1 MPNRRAARALRVHR
15 GKTVRG
21 GGSSVGN
28 EEELARL
35 AAIVESSDDAI
46 IAKSLDG
53 TILDWNRAAQ
63 RLFGYSA
70 AQAIGRKITLIV
82 PPDRLREERQI
93 LGRLRRGKPV
103 EHYET
108 IRLTKDGREIAV
120 SMSVAPLRDA
130 AGRVNAAST
139 IMRDVT
145 ERRRSEMA
153 LRDREERLQALVNTA
168 ADAII
173 TIDEHGIIESAN
185 PAAER
190 LFGYSQSE
198 LLGSNVNVLMPEPF
212 HSEHEGYLRNYLRT
226 GRAKIIGIGRE
237 VTGLRKDR
245 TTFPMNLSVSE
256 IQLGTRRLFT
266 GILHDLSG
274 RRRLERQILEAAA
287 NEQRRIGQDLHDGLC
302 QDLIGIAFAIDAAA
316 RTLPADAAQGSE
328 SMSNLSASVRSAAG
342 QARDLARGLNPV
354 DLKSGLWAALD
365 SLATKV
371 SQSFGVRCT
380 FRWDRVAQVREDAT
394 ATHLYRIAQEA
405 VGNAIKHGK
414 ARAIEISLAA
424 RGGTLVLAIADN
436 GVGMDKALTD
446 GVQQGLTMGTS
457 NRIHRAEMG
466 MGLQTMQFR
475 SRVIGGSFTANKRKG
490 GGTVVVCTIR
500 SEPVPSAQSQKPPA
514 APNRPSPAAS
524 GNPSRPNRRPSR

>member
-1 MPNRRAARALRVHR
+1 M
-15 GKTVRG
+15 
-21 GGSSVGN
+21 
-28 EEELARL
+28 
-35 AAIVESSDDAI
+35 
-46 IAKSLDG
+46 
-53 TILDWNRAAQ
+53 
-63 RLFGYSA
+63 
-70 AQAIGRKITLIV
+70 
-82 PPDRLREERQI
+82 
-93 LGRLRRGKPV
+93 
-103 EHYET
+103 
-108 IRLTKDGREIAV
+108 
-120 SMSVAPLRDA
+120 MSVDP
-130 AGRVNAAST
+130 
-139 IMRDVT
+139 
-145 ERRRSEMA
+145 
-153 LRDREERLQALVNTA
+153 
-168 ADAII
+168 II

-414 ARAIEISLAA
+414 ARAIE
-424 RGGTLVLAIADN
+424 LAINPGWIPPLD
-436 GVGMDKALTD
+436 
-446 GVQQGLTMGTS
+446 
-457 NRIHRAEMG
+457 RP
-466 MGLQTMQFR
+466 FR
-475 SRVIGGSFTANKRKG
+475 L
-490 GGTVVVCTIR
+490 
-500 SEPVPSAQSQKPPA
+500 
-514 APNRPSPAAS
+514 
-524 GNPSRPNRRPSR
+524 

>member
-1 MPNRRAARALRVHR
+1 MPNHRAGRA
-15 GKTVRG
+15 
-21 GGSSVGN
+21 SGN
-28 EEELARL
+28 EEGLARL

-46 IAKSLDG
+46 IAKSLEG
-53 TILDWNRAAQ
+53 TILEWNRGAQ
-63 RLFGYSA
+63 RLFGYTA
-70 AQAIGRKITLIV
+70 AEAIGRKIGLIT
-82 PPDRLREERQI
+82 PANRGEEERRI
-93 LGRLRRGKPV
+93 LRRLRRGKAV
-103 EHYET
+103 DHYET

-120 SMSVAPLRDA
+120 SMSVSPLRDA
-130 AGRVNAAST
+130 AGHIVAAST

-153 LRDREERLQALVNTA
+153 LRDREERLQALINTA

-173 TIDEHGIIESAN
+173 TIDQRGIIESAN
-185 PAAER
+185 PAAQQ
-190 LFGYSQSE
+190 LFGYSQAE
-198 LLGSNVNVLMPEPF
+198 LLGANVNILMPEPF
-212 HSEHEGYLRNYLRT
+212 HSEHEGYLRDYLRT

-256 IQLGTRRLFT
+256 IRLGNRRLFT
-266 GILHDLSG
+266 GIVHDLSG

-316 RTLPADAAQGSE
+316 RILPPDAKQAREAVSKLSE
-328 SMSNLSASVRSAAG
+328 SVRNAAG

-371 SQSFGVRCT
+371 SESFGVRCT

-436 GVGMDKALTD
+436 GVGIEKALTD
-446 GVQQGLTMGTS
+446 DVRQGLAPSGS
-457 NRIHRAEMG
+457 NRVHRPEIG
-466 MGLQTMQFR
+466 MGLQTMNFR
-475 SRVIGGSFTANKRKG
+475 SRVIGGNFTINKRKG

-500 SEPVPSAQSQKPPA
+500 AEPVPNTHNPKPA
-514 APNRPSPAAS
+514 AAPIPPSPLAS
-524 GNPSRPNRRPSR
+524 GKPSHPNRRPSR

>member
-1 MPNRRAARALRVHR
+1 MPNRRAPKALPVHR
-15 GKTVRG
+15 GKDARIA
-21 GGSSVGN
+21 GSADGN
-28 EEELARL
+28 EEGLGRL

-53 TILDWNRAAQ
+53 TILEWNRAAQ
-63 RLFGYSA
+63 RLFGYTSSE
-70 AQAIGRKITLIV
+70 AIGRKITLIV
-82 PPDRLREERQI
+82 PSDRLREEWRI
-93 LGRLRRGKPV
+93 LRRLGRGKPV
-103 EHYET
+103 DHYET
-108 IRLTKDGREIAV
+108 NRLTKDGREIAV
-120 SMSVAPLRDA
+120 SMSVSPLRDA
-130 AGRVNAAST
+130 AGHVIAAST

-153 LRDREERLQALVNTA
+153 LRDREERLQALVTTA

-173 TIDEHGIIESAN
+173 TIDERGIIESAN
-185 PAAER
+185 PAAEQ
-190 LFGYSQSE
+190 LFGYGQSE
-198 LLGSNVNVLMPEPF
+198 LLGANVNILMPEPF

-245 TTFPMNLSVSE
+245 TSFPMNLSVSE
-256 IQLGTRRLFT
+256 IRLGNRRLFT

-316 RTLPADAAQGSE
+316 RTLPADARQGRE

-380 FRWDRVAQVREDAT
+380 FRWDRVAQVHEDAT

-436 GVGMDKALTD
+436 GVGMRKALTD
-446 GVQQGLTMGTS
+446 GVQQGLALGGP
-457 NRIHRAEMG
+457 NRMHQAEVG

-490 GGTVVVCTIR
+490 GGTVIVCTIR
-500 SEPVPSAQSQKPPA
+500 SEPVPNAHNQKPPA
-514 APNRPSPAAS
+514 APNPPSPLAS
-524 GNPSRPNRRPSR
+524 GKPSRPNRRPSR

>member
-1 MPNRRAARALRVHR
+1 MPNRRAARALRVHGHKNAR
-15 GKTVRG
+15 GAA
-21 GGSSVGN
+21 GN
-28 EEELARL
+28 EEGLARL

-53 TILDWNRAAQ
+53 TILEWNRAAE

-70 AQAIGRKITLIV
+70 AEAIGRKITVIV
-82 PPDRLREERQI
+82 PPTRLSEERRI
-93 LGRLRRGKPV
+93 LGQLKSGKPV

-120 SMSVAPLRDA
+120 SMSVSPLRDA
-130 AGRVNAAST
+130 AGRVIAAST
-139 IMRDVT
+139 ILRDVT
-145 ERRRSEMA
+145 ERRQSELA
-153 LRDREERLQALVNTA
+153 LRDREERLQALVTTA

-198 LLGSNVNVLMPEPF
+198 LLGVNVNLLMPEPF

-256 IQLGTRRLFT
+256 IRLGTRRLFT

-316 RTLPADAAQGSE
+316 RTLPADASPARE

-446 GVQQGLTMGTS
+446 GVRQGLALGS
-457 NRIHRAEMG
+457 PNRVHQAEVG

-500 SEPVPSAQSQKPPA
+500 SEPVPNAQNQ
-514 APNRPSPAAS
+514 RSPAAS
-524 GNPSRPNRRPSR
+524 NPPSPLASGKPSHSNRRPSR